1 MQHVYCFGLFS
12 PFPLIVVVFFCYALC
27 HVVWHCLKIK
37 SKWRCWILEKYF
49 TLLPSIWSLLQQIP
63 GILTLHEMWFM
74 YIELDP
80 AIYSSSAPVFPLI
93 ISSVPRTPKW
103 SRNQNCKG
111 SLEMV
116 RQTCKQCLTRLWH
129 GIFIFGRCNCGFQTI
144 LREKRGRFWHISFC
158 DEDNM
163 ERFVQISAGEYLKC
177 QASKDPLKLQKG
189 LSGISVDNKIWREE
203 TLSNSAYRSGGIRA
217 GPGSHLKMKVS
228 TWAGLLNI
236 TTFLAF
242 ILPQQSIDITAS
254 HHPLNVRASI
264 PLIHSGQ
271 WLKTQLLVC
280 QVFENVLV
288 NIGPFTY
295 YVSTFGVHIHWWR
308 NMWMILKLK

>member
-1 MQHVYCFGLFS
+1 MYTALVSLALS
-12 PFPLIVVVFFCYALC
+12 PLLLLYFFVMRCAMS
-27 HVVWHCLKIK
+27 KIK

-144 LREKRGRFWHISFC
+144 LREKGGRFWHISFC

-163 ERFVQISAGEYLKC
+163 ERFV
-177 QASKDPLKLQKG
+177 
-189 LSGISVDNKIWREE
+189 LSRRI
-203 TLSNSAYRSGGIRA
+203 
-217 GPGSHLKMKVS
+217 LKM
-228 TWAGLLNI
+228 
-236 TTFLAF
+236 
-242 ILPQQSIDITAS
+242 
-254 HHPLNVRASI
+254 
-264 PLIHSGQ
+264 SG
-271 WLKTQLLVC
+271 
-280 QVFENVLV
+280 
-288 NIGPFTY
+288 
-295 YVSTFGVHIHWWR
+295 
-308 NMWMILKLK
+308 